1 MKLANS
7 GVTVMSNNPYEVLG
21 LGPDAT
27 PEEINAAY
35 KAAAKQA
42 HPDAGGT
49 TEEFT
54 RVKGAAMVLL
64 DPARRKK
71 FDESGTLDEGKPDNA
86 LAEVMEAI
94 ANFFISSIDV
104 ADQFGSPRLADLN
117 LVTAASTH
125 FKNQVHGAKQHIK
138 NVETKIAKFER
149 ALKRLKSKRQDDIV
163 GNMLTHHVNSMKG
176 LVTATQSQIKQFEKA
191 VEILSDYEF
200 EPDTNAVHPTRGYG
214 QYGSGTLGRG
224 MFES

>member
-7 GVTVMSNNPYEVLG
+7 GATVMSDNPYEVLG
-21 LGPDAT
+21 LEPDAT

-35 KAAAKQA
+35 RAASKST
-42 HPDAGGT
+42 HPDGGGS

-64 DPARRKK
+64 DPDRRKR
-71 FDESGTLDEGKPDNA
+71 FDETGTIDEGKPDNS

-104 ADQFGSPRLADLN
+104 SDQFGAPQLADLN
-117 LVTAASTH
+117 LVEAATTH
-125 FKNQVHGAKQHIK
+125 FKNQVHGAKQHIQK
-138 NVETKIAKFER
+138 VESKIKKFER

-163 GNMLTHHVNSMKG
+163 GNMLNHHVSSMRG
-176 LVTATQSQIKQFEKA
+176 LITSTQAQIKQFEMA
-191 VEILSDYEF
+191 VEILNDYEF
-200 EPDTNAVHPTRGYG
+200 ESPYAHHSNPYVRHGFLPPGG
-214 QYGSGTLGRG
+214 LK
-224 MFES
+224 